1 MADDA
6 SNKPEPFDVRT
17 IKSLVR
23 LMSRHDLSEIDLR
36 EGEQRIRLRRGTR
49 LRSTPPPALTP
60 TAATPTPAPQTQA
73 AAPAEPTGKK
83 LHEIK
88 SPAVGTFYAQK
99 EPGAPPYVTV
109 GSRVSPDTVVCQIEA
124 MKLFNEITAD
134 CSGVIVEAVAQN
146 KQFVEYGTVLFRVDL
161 TG

>member
-6 SNKPEPFDVRT
+6 SNTPEPFDVGT

-23 LMSRHDLSEIDLR
+23 LMSLHDLSEIDLR
-36 EGEQRIRLRRGTR
+36 QGEQRIRLRRGTR
-49 LRSTPPPALTP
+49 LRAAPPLAHVPTPAPAPAPPNPTPPPAE
-60 TAATPTPAPQTQA
+60 
-73 AAPAEPTGKK
+73 APAKK
-83 LHEIK
+83 HHEIR

-99 EPGAPPYVTV
+99 EPGSPPYVTV
-109 GSRVSPDTVVCQIEA
+109 GSRVTPDTVVCQIEA

-134 CSGVIVEAVAQN
+134 CSGVIVEVVAQN
-146 KQFVEYGTVLFRVDL
+146 KQFVEYDTVLFRVDL